1 MLQSVKISE
10 LPSAD
15 TLTEDDLIVVDQPDD
30 TKKATL
36 FQVLN
41 HLEDTVEQSVL
52 VELAQ
57 PTGAG
62 KSGLMKGGTVQDAL
76 TFLTPGMVSSDPYTN
91 FGTAMIAAFQQA
103 MAQGYGEIR
112 IPAGVYTLDRTIDV
126 TLSRSMTLVFSPDAY
141 IYVTS
146 PMTAFKININAKH
159 LNITANGARIMSNW
173 GSTTSASPVYALH
186 LIDASLDKSCSVT
199 DFKVGY
205 VGASKFDY
213 AIRNESINL
222 GTFHRCLLQGKNG
235 IYLESNLA
243 NGASAHAM
251 GCQFIGNEIYVD
263 ADVFTIANQGAL
275 GCEGLI
281 IADGQYITSGT
292 AIRISNV
299 GLTSSSYLPPLV
311 RILNNHINAYQGL
324 YVKDVSRLFVVG
336 NDFQTKYNLTTVVKG
351 IIELGGVQVFEHHG
365 NAYSAVGY
373 GGADATYKATPV
385 YQFASTLTNAF
396 FNSTG
401 NVYWLP
407 GMTKP
412 AYDFE
417 SAVNVTRVLSANET
431 LNSAGTWV
439 SSSYKNLIT
448 LAPHASIGNNG
459 AASGLDYSSD
469 ATFSGGV
476 LTLGSTPPQGF
487 TYNIGT
493 SVVPNSSVITQ
504 IVSPAGM
511 VGKEINL
518 LFSAAEVTF
527 THGVNMICPDQ
538 KSAVMSIP
546 NVVKV
551 FAFNTTQTRIMDI
564 GGNTTR
570 RIDITSAPTSKTSAG
585 YHGAEFFDTAT
596 KRYYKYFVG
605 YGWVYT
611 TMTDI
616 P

>member
-15 TLTEDDLIVVDQPDD
+15 TLTEDDLVVVDQPDE

-41 HLEDTVEQSVL
+41 HLEDSVEQSTLAV
-52 VELAQ
+52 LAQ
-57 PTGAG
+57 PDGAE
-62 KSGLMKGGTVQDAL
+62 KIHLESGGTVQDAL
-76 TFLTPGMVSSDPYTN
+76 TFLTPGMVSEDPYTN
-91 FGTAMIAAFQQA
+91 FGTAMIAAFQEA

-112 IPAGVYTLDRTIDV
+112 IPAGVYTLDKTIDV
-126 TLSRSMTLVFSPDAY
+126 TLSRAITLVFSPGAY

-173 GSTTSASPVYALH
+173 GSATSGSPVYALH

-205 VGASKFDY
+205 IGVSKFDY

-243 NGASAHAM
+243 NGAIAHAM

-263 ADVFTIANQGAL
+263 ADVFTIANQGSL

-292 AIRISNV
+292 AIRIDNV

-311 RILNNHINAYQGL
+311 RILNNHINAYQGM
-324 YVKDVSRLFVVG
+324 YVKDVSRLFVIG
-336 NDFQTKYNLTTVVKG
+336 NDFQTKYNLTTVVRG
-351 IIELGGVQVFEHHG
+351 ILELGGVQVFEHHG
-365 NAYSAVGY
+365 NTYSAVGY
-373 GGADATYKATPV
+373 GGAAATYKATPV
-385 YQFASTLTNAF
+385 YQFASTLTNAY
-396 FNSTG
+396 FNSVG
-401 NVYWLP
+401 NVYWMD

-417 SAVNVTRVLSANET
+417 SETNVARVMSTNET

-439 SSSYKNLIT
+439 SSSYKKLIL
-448 LAPHASIGNNG
+448 LAPHTSIGNNG
-459 AASGLDYSSD
+459 ASAGLDYSTD

-476 LTLGSTPPQGF
+476 LTLGTTPPQGF

-493 SVVPNSSVITQ
+493 SIVPNSSVITQ

-511 VGKEINL
+511 VGKEINI

-527 THGVNMICPDQ
+527 THGTNMICPDQ
-538 KSAVMSIP
+538 KSTIMSIP

-551 FAFNTTQTRIMDI
+551 FAFNTIQTRIIDI
-564 GGNTTR
+564 CGNTER
-570 RIDITSAPTSKTSAG
+570 RIDITSAPTSKTSGG
-585 YHGAEFFDTAT
+585 YPGAEFFDTTT

-616 P
+616 V